1 MKTLE
6 KEGKKTHKGLK
17 ITLAIF
23 ACLFIAAAGVA
34 AWQMDN
40 IMAFVEGMTQS
51 PEEIELKMVENE
63 FAVKKE
69 VVKYTTGQEIRDMTP
84 EEKEQVRKKELTCDE
99 VVEKILQEEAQ
110 KPAPSQTPRP
120 TLGPEAKTGQTAEEI
135 TSFYVG
141 KMYGLQGVYMGR
153 LDGLLASAVSEYN
166 ALPKEQRTNEAKQ
179 NLMFKYMGMANSLEA
194 ACDGEVNGLLASMET
209 ELSAVG
215 GVLSI
220 ISTMR
225 SAYKREKSLKRAYYL
240 GKLK

>member
-1 MKTLE
+1 MK
-6 KEGKKTHKGLK
+6 KQGKKTHKGFK
-17 ITLAIF
+17 ITLTVL
-23 ACLFIAAAGVA
+23 ACLLIAAAGLA

-63 FAVKKE
+63 FLVKKE

-84 EEKEQVRKKELTCDE
+84 QEKEQVRKKELTCDE
-99 VVEKILQEEAQ
+99 VVEKILQEEAA
-110 KPAPSQTPRP
+110 KPAPSQTPSP
-120 TLGPEAKTGQTAEEI
+120 SLGPEGKTGKTAEEI

-141 KMYGLQGVYMGR
+141 KMYGLQGTYMGR
-153 LDGLLASAVSEYN
+153 LDGLLASAISEYG
-166 ALPKEQRTNEAKQ
+166 ALAPEQRTNEAKQ

-194 ACDGEVNGLLASMET
+194 ACDGEVNSLLAAMKT

-215 GVLSI
+215 GDLSI
-220 ISTMR
+220 IGTMQ
-225 SAYKREKSLKRAYYL
+225 SAYKREKSLKRAYSL